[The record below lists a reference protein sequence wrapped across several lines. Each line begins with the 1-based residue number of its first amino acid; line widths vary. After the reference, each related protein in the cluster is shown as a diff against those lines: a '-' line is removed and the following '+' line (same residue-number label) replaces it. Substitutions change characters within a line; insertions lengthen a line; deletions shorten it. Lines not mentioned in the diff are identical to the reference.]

1 MGRHKADGLFCPFAL
16 HKARGYQLF
25 DDGGAGGGRSQ
36 PLSFRFFRHIFLSGS
51 LHSGKQRVLG
61 EVLGRRGLALLY
73 GGFGAIQYLPLRQL
87 RQRGVLL
94 FLREILLPAG
104 IKDGFALGGELGAA
118 ALQRNCGFR
127 IAVCIADR
135 PEKLPCHKA
144 QNLAL
149 AQRQDG
155 GIRLARAGGR
165 KDSVVV
171 ADLFTVADLSCVHTP
186 RRVCFADNGGHGCKL
201 RHGGFQIV
209 GEEAAVRA
217 GVGAELFLVEGLQVV
232 KRLLCG
238 VAEAAV
244 GLPLERGQVV
254 EPGRVLRLFRAL
266 HRPDR
271 DRLTGAG
278 GGEGVRSFFVPK
290 LFGHGG
296 KAAAAEAHGVKGFR
310 AERPDLRLPLDD
322 ERQRR
327 GQDAPYVEGAVVQH
341 RKEPC
346 GVDAHQP
353 VRAGAAEGG
362 LIQPVIFTPRT
373 QLRKAL
379 FDGGVLHGGDPQ
391 PLHGLCAARH
401 VVDGAEDKL
410 PLAPRVAGVDDLG
423 HVLPAH
429 EVPQQL
435 ELFGF
440 VRSQREAPACGQDG
454 QIVIAPLG
462 VLFIVH
468 IRARQL
474 RQMPIAPA
482 HKVAASRKI
491 AVVAFGRAQHGGDG
505 LGDGGLFRDH

>member
-1 MGRHKADGLFCPFAL
+1 M
-16 HKARGYQLF
+16 
-25 DDGGAGGGRSQ
+25 
-36 PLSFRFFRHIFLSGS
+36 
-51 LHSGKQRVLG
+51 
-61 EVLGRRGLALLY
+61 LGRRGLALLY

-87 RQRGVLL
+87 RQRGVPL
-94 FLREILLPAG
+94 FLREIPLPAG
-104 IKDGFALGGELGAA
+104 CEGGSALDGEYSAA

-127 IAVCIADR
+127 IAVGVADR
-135 PEKLPCHKA
+135 PEKLPRHKA
-144 QNLAL
+144 QKLAL
-149 AQRQDG
+149 TQRQHRHV
-155 GIRLARAGGR
+155 RLARACGGE
-165 KDSVVV
+165 DGVVV
-171 ADLFTVADLSCVHTP
+171 ADLAAVADLSCVHAL

-238 VAEAAV
+238 IAEAAV

-254 EPGRVLRLFRAL
+254 EPGRVLRFFRAL
-266 HRPDR
+266 HRLDR

-278 GGEGVRSFFVPK
+278 GGKSVRLRFFFE
-290 LFGHGG
+290 LLGHGG
-296 KAAAAEAHGVKGFR
+296 KIAAAKIYRVKGFR

-322 ERQRR
+322 ERQRGR
-327 GQDAPYVEGAVVQH
+327 HDAPNIQGAVVEH

-379 FDGGVLHGGDPQ
+379 FDSGVLHGGDPQ

-401 VVDGAEDKL
+401 VVDGAEDQL
-410 PLAPRVAGVDDLG
+410 PLAPRVAGVDHLG

-429 EVPQQL
+429 EIPQQL

-440 VRSQREAPACGQDG
+440 VRFQREAPACGQDG

-468 IRARQL
+468 IRVGKL

-482 HKVAASRKI
+482 YKVAVS
-491 AVVAFGRAQHGGDG
+491 
-505 LGDGGLFRDH
+505 

>member
-1 MGRHKADGLFCPFAL
+1 M
-16 HKARGYQLF
+16 
-25 DDGGAGGGRSQ
+25 
-36 PLSFRFFRHIFLSGS
+36 
-51 LHSGKQRVLG
+51 
-61 EVLGRRGLALLY
+61 
-73 GGFGAIQYLPLRQL
+73 
-87 RQRGVLL
+87 
-94 FLREILLPAG
+94 
-104 IKDGFALGGELGAA
+104 
-118 ALQRNCGFR
+118 
-127 IAVCIADR
+127 
-135 PEKLPCHKA
+135 
-144 QNLAL
+144 
-149 AQRQDG
+149 
-155 GIRLARAGGR
+155 
-165 KDSVVV
+165 VV
-171 ADLFTVADLSCVHTP
+171 ADLAAVAYPSCVHTH

-201 RHGGFQIV
+201 RHRGFQIV

-217 GVGAELFLVEGLQVV
+217 GIGAELLFIERLQIVQ
-232 KRLLCG
+232 RLLG
-238 VAEAAV
+238 GIAQRAV
-244 GLPLERGQVV
+244 GIPLEGGQVI
-254 EPGRVLRLFRAL
+254 EPGRFLRFLRAL
-266 HRPDR
+266 HRLGR

-278 GGEGVRSFFVPK
+278 GGKSVRLRF
-290 LFGHGG
+290 LFELLGHGG
-296 KAAAAEAHGVKGFR
+296 KIAAAKIYRVKGFR
-310 AERPDLRLPLDD
+310 VERPDLRLPLDD

-327 GQDAPYVEGAVVQH
+327 GQDAPHVEGAVVQH

-362 LIQPVIFTPRT
+362 LMQSVVFPPRAKV
-373 QLRKAL
+373 RKAL
-379 FDGGVLHGGDPQ
+379 ADGLVLHGGDPQ
-391 PLHGLCAARH
+391 PLHGLCAACH

-435 ELFGF
+435 ELPGF
-440 VRSQREAPACGQDG
+440 VRFQREAPACGQDG

-482 HKVAASRKI
+482 YKVAVSRKI

>member
-1 MGRHKADGLFCPFAL
+1 M
-16 HKARGYQLF
+16 
-25 DDGGAGGGRSQ
+25 
-36 PLSFRFFRHIFLSGS
+36 
-51 LHSGKQRVLG
+51 
-61 EVLGRRGLALLY
+61 
-73 GGFGAIQYLPLRQL
+73 
-87 RQRGVLL
+87 
-94 FLREILLPAG
+94 
-104 IKDGFALGGELGAA
+104 
-118 ALQRNCGFR
+118 
-127 IAVCIADR
+127 
-135 PEKLPCHKA
+135 
-144 QNLAL
+144 
-149 AQRQDG
+149 
-155 GIRLARAGGR
+155 
-165 KDSVVV
+165 VV
-171 ADLFTVADLSCVHTP
+171 ADLAAVADLSCVHTL
-186 RRVCFADNGGHGCKL
+186 RRGCFADGGGNGHKL
-201 RHGGFQIV
+201 RHRGFQIV
-209 GEEAAVRA
+209 CEEAAVRA
-217 GVGAELFLVEGLQVV
+217 GIGAELLFIEGLQVV

-238 VAEAAV
+238 IAQRAV
-244 GLPLERGQVV
+244 GIPLERGQVV
-254 EPGRVLRLFRAL
+254 EQRRFLRFLRAL
-266 HRPDR
+266 HRLDR

-278 GGEGVRSFFVPK
+278 GGKSVRLRFFFE

-296 KAAAAEAHGVKGFR
+296 KIAAAKIYRVKGFR

-327 GQDAPYVEGAVVQH
+327 GHDAPHVEGAVVQH

-379 FDGGVLHGGDPQ
+379 SDGLVLHGGDPQ
-391 PLHGLCAARH
+391 PLHGLCAACH

-440 VRSQREAPACGQDG
+440 VRFQREAPACGQDG
-454 QIVIAPLG
+454 QIVVAPLG

-474 RQMPIAPA
+474 RQMPEAPA

>member
-1 MGRHKADGLFCPFAL
+1 M
-16 HKARGYQLF
+16 
-25 DDGGAGGGRSQ
+25 
-36 PLSFRFFRHIFLSGS
+36 
-51 LHSGKQRVLG
+51 
-61 EVLGRRGLALLY
+61 LGRRGLAPLY

-87 RQRGVLL
+87 RQRGVPL
-94 FLREILLPAG
+94 FLREIPLPAG

-135 PEKLPCHKA
+135 SEKLPRHKA

-149 AQRQDG
+149 SQRQDG
-155 GIRLARAGGR
+155 GIRLARAGGGENGM
-165 KDSVVV
+165 VV
-171 ADLFTVADLSCVHTP
+171 ADLAAVADLSCVHAL
-186 RRVCFADNGGHGCKL
+186 RRGGFADNGSNGHKL
-201 RHGGFQIV
+201 RHRGSQIIS
-209 GEEAAVRA
+209 EEAAVRA
-217 GVGAELFLVEGLQVV
+217 GIGAELLFIEGLQIV
-232 KRLLCG
+232 KRLLG
-238 VAEAAV
+238 GIAEAAV
-244 GLPLERGQVV
+244 GLPLEGGQVV
-254 EPGRVLRLFRAL
+254 EPGRVLRFLRAL

-278 GGEGVRSFFVPK
+278 GSKGVRLRFFFE

-296 KAAAAEAHGVKGFR
+296 KIAAAKIYRVKGFR
-310 AERPDLRLPLDD
+310 AERPDLCLPLDD
-322 ERQRR
+322 ERQRGR
-327 GQDAPYVEGAVVQH
+327 HDAPHVEGAVVQH

-362 LIQPVIFTPRT
+362 LMQSVVFPSRT
-373 QLRKAL
+373 KVCKAL
-379 FDGGVLHGGDPQ
+379 SDGLVLHGGDPK

-410 PLAPRVAGVDDLG
+410 PLAPRVAGVDHLA

-440 VRSQREAPACGQDG
+440 VRSQGIAPACGEDG
-454 QIVIAPLG
+454 QIVVAPLG

-491 AVVAFGRAQHGGDG
+491 AVVSLLCAQHGGDG

>member
-1 MGRHKADGLFCPFAL
+1 MG
-16 HKARGYQLF
+16 
-25 DDGGAGGGRSQ
+25 
-36 PLSFRFFRHIFLSGS
+36 
-51 LHSGKQRVLG
+51 V
-61 EVLGRRGLALLY
+61 
-73 GGFGAIQYLPLRQL
+73 
-87 RQRGVLL
+87 
-94 FLREILLPAG
+94 
-104 IKDGFALGGELGAA
+104 
-118 ALQRNCGFR
+118 
-127 IAVCIADR
+127 ADR
-135 PEKLPCHKA
+135 TEKLPCHKA

-149 AQRQDG
+149 SQRQDG
-155 GIRLARAGGR
+155 GIRLARAGRGE
-165 KDSVVV
+165 DGVVV
-171 ADLFTVADLSCVHTP
+171 ADLAAVADLSCVHAL
-186 RRVCFADNGGHGCKL
+186 RCGGFADGGSNGCKL
-201 RHGGFQIV
+201 RHRGFQIIS
-209 GEEAAVRA
+209 EEAAVRA
-217 GVGAELFLVEGLQVV
+217 GIGAELLFIEGLQIV
-232 KRLLCG
+232 KRLLG
-238 VAEAAV
+238 GIAEAAV
-244 GLPLERGQVV
+244 GFSLEGGQVV
-254 EPGRVLRLFRAL
+254 EQRRFLRFLRAL
-266 HRPDR
+266 HRLDR

-278 GGEGVRSFFVPK
+278 GGEGVRLRFLFE

-296 KAAAAEAHGVKGFR
+296 KIAAAKVHRVKGFR

-322 ERQRR
+322 ERQRGR
-327 GQDAPYVEGAVVQH
+327 HDAPHVEGAVVQH

-362 LIQPVIFTPRT
+362 LMQSVVFPSRT
-373 QLRKAL
+373 QLCKAL

-423 HVLPAH
+423 HILPAH

-440 VRSQREAPACGQDG
+440 VRFQREAPVCGQDG
-454 QIVIAPLG
+454 QIVVAPLG

-482 HKVAASRKI
+482 YNAAVSRKI
-491 AVVAFGRAQHGGDG
+491 AVVPLLCAQHGGDR

>member
-1 MGRHKADGLFCPFAL
+1 M
-16 HKARGYQLF
+16 
-25 DDGGAGGGRSQ
+25 
-36 PLSFRFFRHIFLSGS
+36 
-51 LHSGKQRVLG
+51 
-61 EVLGRRGLALLY
+61 
-73 GGFGAIQYLPLRQL
+73 
-87 RQRGVLL
+87 
-94 FLREILLPAG
+94 
-104 IKDGFALGGELGAA
+104 
-118 ALQRNCGFR
+118 
-127 IAVCIADR
+127 
-135 PEKLPCHKA
+135 
-144 QNLAL
+144 
-149 AQRQDG
+149 
-155 GIRLARAGGR
+155 
-165 KDSVVV
+165 VV
-171 ADLFTVADLSCVHTP
+171 ADLFAVAYLPCVHTP
-186 RRVCFADNGGHGCKL
+186 RRGCFADNGGHGCKL

-217 GVGAELFLVEGLQVV
+217 GIGAELFLVEGLQVV

-238 VAEAAV
+238 IAEAAI

-254 EPGRVLRLFRAL
+254 EPGRVLRFFRAL
-266 HRPDR
+266 HRLDR

-278 GGEGVRSFFVPK
+278 GGEGVRLHFLFE

-296 KAAAAEAHGVKGFR
+296 KIAAAKIYRVKGFR
-310 AERPDLRLPLDD
+310 AKGGDLRLPLDD
-322 ERQRR
+322 ERQRGR
-327 GQDAPYVEGAVVQH
+327 HDAPHIEGAVVQH

-362 LIQPVIFTPRT
+362 LIQPVIFTSRT
-373 QLRKAL
+373 KLCKAL

-410 PLAPRVAGVDDLG
+410 TLAPRVAGVDHLA
-423 HVLPAH
+423 HILPAH

-435 ELFGF
+435 ELPGF
-440 VRSQREAPACGQDG
+440 VRSQGIAPACGEDG
-454 QIVIAPLG
+454 QVVIPPFC

-482 HKVAASRKI
+482 YNAAVSRKI
-491 AVVAFGRAQHGGDG
+491 AVVPLLCAQHGGDG